1 MTKIQFKLSLCTF
14 KLMSKELV
22 KTNIQINLG

>member
-14 KLMSKELV
+14 KLEQRVGKNQYSD
-22 KTNIQINLG
+22 